1 MAAVGGE
8 GCYKQRASQKKAFQL
23 SNSQHFPFHNASA
36 HPLSEWEWGRGAWRA
51 GVARGQEEEQS
62 LLVGTREGDG
72 REAGVCV
79 AEEVVGLP
87 M

>member
-8 GCYKQRASQKKAFQL
+8 GCYEQRASQKKASQL
-23 SNSQHFPFHNASA
+23 SNSQPLPFHNESA
-36 HPLSEWEWGRGAWRA
+36 HPLSEWERGRGAWRA

-62 LLVGTREGDG
+62 LPVGTREGDG
-72 REAGVCV
+72 REEGGCV